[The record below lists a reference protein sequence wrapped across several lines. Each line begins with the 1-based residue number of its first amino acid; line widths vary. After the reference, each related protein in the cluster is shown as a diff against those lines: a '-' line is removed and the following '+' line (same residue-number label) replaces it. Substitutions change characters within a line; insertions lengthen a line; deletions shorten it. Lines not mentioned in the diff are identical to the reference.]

1 MEWWDSISYAQ
12 IRLKGNDRDLS
23 CEGDLDLFCITP
35 EKSLVNHEQKVQWSI
50 FWHKIKEGFRGACK
64 GNRPFQEAV
73 NLFLVLAE
81 FLLQRTGDWFLGM
94 VGWYSH
100 WDFRQQWLLTD
111 CIRITK
117 ICKFS
122 AFIFDYSLNMGT
134 RMSPFLQAFWVML
147 AAVLTGL
154 SKCVIS
160 YGEEEFICAP
170 LFLLGTPSFSLSSVL
185 YLSPP
190 GAQVRVR
197 EAPLLPTTGQNML
210 RGAQYV
216 EDVQ

>member
-134 RMSPFLQAFWVML
+134 RMSPFF
-147 AAVLTGL
+147 TGL
-154 SKCVIS
+154 LSDACCR
-160 YGEEEFICAP
+160 FDRTFQMCH
-170 LFLLGTPSFSLSSVL
+170 FLWRGRVYLCSTFPTWYPVFLS
-185 YLSPP
+185 
-190 GAQVRVR
+190 
-197 EAPLLPTTGQNML
+197 
-210 RGAQYV
+210 
-216 EDVQ
+216 